1 MAVVGMRR
9 NFLVWPSHMD
19 VQFDDKLFVQ
29 GGDVGQPHLLL
40 WSVDIGVPYHSSCE
54 AKKNYYRGEKDNI
67 GKKTSVKGFS
77 TKIRNKHIEAT
88 TTVI

>member
-54 AKKNYYRGEKDNI
+54 AKKTIIE
-67 GKKTSVKGFS
+67 GKKIILERKRV
-77 TKIRNKHIEAT
+77 
-88 TTVI
+88 